1 MQLSPM
7 HQKGILSTLFGRGRK
22 EEPPASEA
30 PPADQVS
37 LSAPSATPA
46 PAAPPAAP
54 ASPAPALP
62 AGAAVG
68 PDGKVALTPDLVAA
82 LTRTDVAG
90 PLGELWSRPIADVT
104 GPGYPKTLGTPVLSR
119 DGSTA
124 FFASERGLYAM
135 SAQTGAT
142 GWTFDA
148 GGKGI
153 ASRPFVGPDGTLYV
167 SGGDGKVHALDPS
180 TGKSVWSA
188 DSACGWISLGADG
201 SLIVQGRE
209 TCSLDPRSGDLRWRS
224 PVTGA
229 IAAGTDGRIF
239 RAGDGEKGCVAYDRD
254 TGAELWRFSRGG
266 LIRSRPTVGPD
277 ATVYVGDTNGGFYAL
292 DPATG
297 QPKWEAKA
305 RGFVLYPSALS
316 EDGSTVYVGS
326 SDHHVY
332 ALDAATGREKWKR
345 DVGAEVRMTPT
356 VSPDGTIVLASDRNQ
371 IFVLDALTGAPM
383 AQAPAASYVHVAPDA
398 AGGRVV
404 LQANNHTLYGF
415 SAPLTSAMVARR
427 AVETGAPAAR
437 GDIAVGEAA
446 VRIGGV
452 EIPIRQD

>member
-7 HQKGILSTLFGRGRK
+7 HQKGILSTLFGWGRK
-22 EEPPASEA
+22 EEPKAPEA

-37 LSAPSATPA
+37 LSAPP
-46 PAAPPAAP
+46 APPAAP
-54 ASPAPALP
+54 AAAPAPVAPAPVLP
-62 AGAAVG
+62 AAAAVG

-104 GPGYPKTLGTPVLSR
+104 GPGYPDTLGTPVISR
-119 DGSTA
+119 DGRTA
-124 FFASERGLYAM
+124 FFASEKALYAM
-135 SAQTGAT
+135 SSQTGAT

-153 ASRPFVGPDGTLYV
+153 ASRPFVGPDGTLYI
-167 SGGDGKVHALDPS
+167 SGGDGKVHALDP
-180 TGKSVWSA
+180 GNGQSVWSSEA
-188 DSACGWISLGADG
+188 AHGRISLGADG
-201 SLIVQGRE
+201 SLIVQGSE
-209 TCSLDPRSGDLRWRS
+209 TCSLDPKSGALRWKS
-224 PVTGA
+224 PVTGE
-229 IAAGTDGRIF
+229 IAAGVGSRIF
-239 RAGDGEKGCVAYDRD
+239 RAGDGERACAAYDRD
-254 TGAELWRFSRGG
+254 TGAELWRLSQGG

-277 ATVYVGDTNGGFYAL
+277 GTVYVGDTNGGFYAL

-297 QPKWEAKA
+297 KPKWEAKA
-305 RGFVLYPSALS
+305 QGYVLYPSALS

-427 AVETGAPAAR
+427 AVESGAPAAR
-437 GDIAVGEAA
+437 GDIAVSEAA

-452 EIPIRQD
+452 EIPIRQE